1 MAPCIFSFARFCP
14 SNDFGEIS
22 ADDLWTLFSST
33 IEGLFDVEANLE
45 IFEPKDYV
53 TLLFSVSA
61 AVFIA
66 VATCKYM
73 HIYVYWWALYTNLG
87 YVDVYRVY

>member
-1 MAPCIFSFARFCP
+1 MLFKYYYGFLYLVRFCP
-14 SNDFGEIS
+14 LNDFGEIS

-61 AVFIA
+61 AVFNGS
-66 VATCKYM
+66 TCRYIG
-73 HIYVYWWALYTNLG
+73 HSTQSLVT
-87 YVDVYRVY
+87 V

>member
-1 MAPCIFSFARFCP
+1 MCGDAVQTLLWLFVFSFTRFCP

-53 TLLFSVSA
+53 TLLFSVS
-61 AVFIA
+61 
-66 VATCKYM
+66 VAYRTKE
-73 HIYVYWWALYTNLG
+73 NLSSFE
-87 YVDVYRVY
+87 